1 MTDYIRPITTVDPVI
16 FTLKDNEL
24 HILLIKRK
32 EEPYAGWLSLPGG
45 WVYADQ
51 DQNLD
56 ESVERV
62 LKEKTGVTQAY
73 FEQLHTFGSMKR
85 DPRQWSISIAYV
97 SLMGWDKVEKAA
109 AGRGAQELV
118 WLPVKDINLTEL
130 AFDHA
135 EIINMSLERLRNKVN
150 YSTLPVHLLPEKFTK
165 TQLQQVY
172 ETVLEANID
181 KSAFRKKL
189 NELDFLEETGE
200 RHAGLTNRPPMLYRL
215 KKDFLNQCF
224 RSNLKNFK

>member
-24 HILLIKRK
+24 NLLLIKRK
-32 EEPYAGWLSLPGG
+32 EEPYSGWLSLPGG

-51 DQNLD
+51 DVDLN
-56 ESVERV
+56 ESVNRV
-62 LKEKTGVTQAY
+62 LKDKTGVTNAY
-73 FEQLHTFGSMKR
+73 FEQLHTFGSVKR

-97 SLMGWDKVEKAA
+97 SLMGWDKVEMAE
-109 AGRGAQELV
+109 AGRGAQELI
-118 WLPVKDINLTEL
+118 WIPVKELNYDQL

-135 EIINMSLERLRNKVN
+135 EIISMSLERLRNKVN

-172 ETVLEANID
+172 ETVLETSID

-189 NELDFLEETGE
+189 KELDFLEETGE
-200 RHAGLTNRPPMLYRL
+200 RYSGLTNRPPMLYRL